1 MMKKHTVFIIDDERL
16 AREELKML
24 LQAIEMVELIGE
36 ASSGEEAK
44 RLLPSLEPDILLVDI
59 NMPGMNGIE
68 FVKGLNNPPY
78 VIFVSAHEDHAISA
92 FSVGAFDYLLKPINP
107 NRLMESFNRI
117 LQDEQDDW
125 NSAKEQPLEKKKLTI
140 TDKVYIRDGEK
151 SWFVSLSDIRLFE
164 SDGNYVKVHFHQN
177 KPMLLRSLNS
187 FQELL
192 DPHFFFRANRKHI
205 VNIEWISSVETW
217 FNGGLMVELKTG
229 EKIEI
234 SRRQAIRFK
243 ENWGI

>member
-1 MMKKHTVFIIDDERL
+1 MKKHTVFIIDDERL

-78 VIFVSAHEDHAISA
+78 VIFVSAYEDHAISA

-125 NSAKEQPLEKKKLTI
+125 DNAKEQPLEKKKLTI

-151 SWFVSLSDIRLFE
+151 SWFVSLTDIRLFE
-164 SDGNYVKVHFHQN
+164 SDGNYVKVHFYQN

>member
-1 MMKKHTVFIIDDERL
+1 MKKHTVFIIDDERL

>member
-164 SDGNYVKVHFHQN
+164 SDGNYVKLHFQRH

-205 VNIEWISSVETW
+205 FNIEWISSVETW

>member
-1 MMKKHTVFIIDDERL
+1 MKKHTVFIIDDERL

-125 NSAKEQPLEKKKLTI
+125 DNAKEQPLEKKKLTI

-151 SWFVSLSDIRLFE
+151 SWFVSLTDIRLFE

>member
-16 AREELKML
+16 AREELKLL
-24 LQAIEMVELIGE
+24 LQSLEMVELIGE

-68 FVKGLNNPPY
+68 FVKELNNPPY

-107 NRLMESFNRI
+107 NRLKESFNRI
-117 LQDEQDDW
+117 LQDEQDEWD
-125 NSAKEQPLEKKKLTI
+125 SVKEQPLEKKKLTI
-140 TDKVYIRDGEK
+140 TDKVYIRDGDK
-151 SWFVSLSDIRLFE
+151 SWFVSLTDIRLFE

>member
-1 MMKKHTVFIIDDERL
+1 MMKKHSVFIIDDERL
-16 AREELKML
+16 AREELKLL
-24 LQAIEMVELIGE
+24 LQSLEMVELIGE

-92 FSVGAFDYLLKPINP
+92 FAVGAFDYLLKPINP
-107 NRLMESFNRI
+107 NRLKESFNRI

-125 NSAKEQPLEKKKLTI
+125 DSSKEQPLEKKKLTI

-164 SDGNYVKVHFHQN
+164 SDGNYVKVHFLQN

-205 VNIEWISSVETW
+205 VNIEWILSIETW
-217 FNGGLMVELKTG
+217 FNGGLLVELKTG

>member
-1 MMKKHTVFIIDDERL
+1 MKKHTVFIIDDERL
-16 AREELKML
+16 AREELKLL
-24 LQAIEMVELIGE
+24 LQSLEMVELIGE

-44 RLLPSLEPDILLVDI
+44 ILLPSLEPDILLVDI

-107 NRLMESFNRI
+107 NRLKESFNRI
-117 LQDEQDDW
+117 LQDEQDEWD
-125 NSAKEQPLEKKKLTI
+125 SVKEQPLEKKKLTI
-140 TDKVYIRDGEK
+140 TDKVYIRDGDK
-151 SWFVSLSDIRLFE
+151 SWFVSLTDIRLFE

-205 VNIEWISSVETW
+205 VNIEWILSVETW
-217 FNGGLMVELKTG
+217 FNGGLMVELTTG

>member
-1 MMKKHTVFIIDDERL
+1 MKKHTVFIIDDERL

-125 NSAKEQPLEKKKLTI
+125 DNAKEQPLEKKKLTI

-151 SWFVSLSDIRLFE
+151 SWFVPFTDIRLFE

>member
-1 MMKKHTVFIIDDERL
+1 
-16 AREELKML
+16 
-24 LQAIEMVELIGE
+24 
-36 ASSGEEAK
+36 
-44 RLLPSLEPDILLVDI
+44 
-59 NMPGMNGIE
+59 MPGMNGIE

-151 SWFVSLSDIRLFE
+151 SWFVSLTDIRLFE

>member
-1 MMKKHTVFIIDDERL
+1 MKKHTVFIIDDERL

-164 SDGNYVKVHFHQN
+164 SDGNYVKLHFQRH

-205 VNIEWISSVETW
+205 FNIEWISSVETW

>member
-1 MMKKHTVFIIDDERL
+1 MKKHTVFIIDDERL

-107 NRLMESFNRI
+107 NRLKESFNRI
-117 LQDEQDDW
+117 LQDEQDEWD
-125 NSAKEQPLEKKKLTI
+125 SVKEQQLEKKKLTI
-140 TDKVYIRDGEK
+140 TDKVYIRDGDK
-151 SWFVSLSDIRLFE
+151 SWFVSLTDIRLFE

-205 VNIEWISSVETW
+205 VNIEWILSVETW
-217 FNGGLMVELKTG
+217 FNGGLMVELTTG

>member
-1 MMKKHTVFIIDDERL
+1 MKKHTVFIIDDERL

-164 SDGNYVKVHFHQN
+164 SDGNYVKLHFQRH

>member
-1 MMKKHTVFIIDDERL
+1 MKKHTVFIIDDERL
-16 AREELKML
+16 AREELKLL
-24 LQAIEMVELIGE
+24 LQSLEMVELIGE

-68 FVKGLNNPPY
+68 FVKELNNPPY

-107 NRLMESFNRI
+107 NRLKESFNRI
-117 LQDEQDDW
+117 LQDEQDEWD
-125 NSAKEQPLEKKKLTI
+125 SVKEQPLEKKKLTI
-140 TDKVYIRDGEK
+140 TDKVYIRDGDK
-151 SWFVSLSDIRLFE
+151 SWFVSLTDIRLFE

>member
-1 MMKKHTVFIIDDERL
+1 MKKQTVFIIDDERL

-78 VIFVSAHEDHAISA
+78 VIFVSAHEEHAISA

-107 NRLMESFNRI
+107 NRLKESFNRI
-117 LQDEQDDW
+117 LHDEQDDW
-125 NSAKEQPLEKKKLTI
+125 GSSKEQPLEKKKLTL
-140 TDKVYIRDGEK
+140 TDRVYIRDGEK
-151 SWFVSLSDIRLFE
+151 SWFISLSDIRLFE
-164 SDGNYVKVHFHQN
+164 SDGNYVKLHFHQN

-217 FNGGLMVELKTG
+217 FNGGLMVELTTG

>member
-1 MMKKHTVFIIDDERL
+1 MKKHSVFIIDDERL
-16 AREELKML
+16 AREELKLL
-24 LQAIEMVELIGE
+24 LQSLEMVELIGE

-92 FSVGAFDYLLKPINP
+92 FAVGAFDYLLKPINP
-107 NRLMESFNRI
+107 NRLKESFNRI

-125 NSAKEQPLEKKKLTI
+125 DSSKEQPLEKKKLTI

-205 VNIEWISSVETW
+205 VNIEWILSIETW
-217 FNGGLMVELKTG
+217 FNGGLLVELKTG

>member
-16 AREELKML
+16 AREELKLL
-24 LQAIEMVELIGE
+24 LQSLEMVELIGE

-44 RLLPSLEPDILLVDI
+44 ILLPSLEPDILLVDI

-107 NRLMESFNRI
+107 NRLKESFNRI
-117 LQDEQDDW
+117 LQDEQDEWD
-125 NSAKEQPLEKKKLTI
+125 SVKEQPLEKKKLTI
-140 TDKVYIRDGEK
+140 TDKVYIRDGDK
-151 SWFVSLSDIRLFE
+151 SWFVSLTDIRLFE

-205 VNIEWISSVETW
+205 VNIEWILSVETW
-217 FNGGLMVELKTG
+217 FNGGLMVELTTG

>member
-1 MMKKHTVFIIDDERL
+1 MKKHTVFIIDDERL

-125 NSAKEQPLEKKKLTI
+125 NSANEQPLEKKKLTI

-164 SDGNYVKVHFHQN
+164 SDGNYVKLHFQRH

>member
-107 NRLMESFNRI
+107 NRLKESFNRI
-117 LQDEQDDW
+117 LQDEQDEWD
-125 NSAKEQPLEKKKLTI
+125 SVKEQPLEKKKLTI
-140 TDKVYIRDGEK
+140 TDKVYIRDGDK
-151 SWFVSLSDIRLFE
+151 SWFVSLTDIRLFE

>member
-78 VIFVSAHEDHAISA
+78 VIFVSAYEDHAISA

-125 NSAKEQPLEKKKLTI
+125 DNAKEQPLEKKKLTI

-151 SWFVSLSDIRLFE
+151 SWFVSLTDIRLFE

>member
-1 MMKKHTVFIIDDERL
+1 MKKHTVFIIDDERL

-36 ASSGEEAK
+36 ASSGEDAK
-44 RLLPSLEPDILLVDI
+44 ILLPSLEPDILLVDI

-107 NRLMESFNRI
+107 NRLKESFNRI
-117 LQDEQDDW
+117 LQDEQDEWD
-125 NSAKEQPLEKKKLTI
+125 SVKEQPLEKKKLTI
-140 TDKVYIRDGEK
+140 TDKVYIRDGDK
-151 SWFVSLSDIRLFE
+151 SWFVSLTDIRLFE

-205 VNIEWISSVETW
+205 VNIEWILSVETW
-217 FNGGLMVELKTG
+217 FNGGLMVELTTG

>member
-78 VIFVSAHEDHAISA
+78 VIFVSAYEDHAISA

-125 NSAKEQPLEKKKLTI
+125 DNAKEQPLEKKKLTI

-151 SWFVSLSDIRLFE
+151 SWFVSLTDIRLFE
-164 SDGNYVKVHFHQN
+164 SDGNYVKVHFYQN

>member
-1 MMKKHTVFIIDDERL
+1 MKKHTVFIIDDERL

-164 SDGNYVKVHFHQN
+164 SDGNYVKLHFQRH

-243 ENWGI
+243 ENWGM

>member
-125 NSAKEQPLEKKKLTI
+125 DSAKEQPLEKKKLTI

-151 SWFVSLSDIRLFE
+151 SWFVPLTDIRLFE

>member
-1 MMKKHTVFIIDDERL
+1 MKKHSVFIIDDERL

-24 LQAIEMVELIGE
+24 LQALEMVELIGE

-92 FSVGAFDYLLKPINP
+92 FAVGAFDYLLKPINP
-107 NRLMESFNRI
+107 NRLKESFNRI

-125 NSAKEQPLEKKKLTI
+125 DSSKEQPLEKKKLTI

-205 VNIEWISSVETW
+205 VNIEWILSIETW
-217 FNGGLMVELKTG
+217 FNGGLLVELKTG

>member
-1 MMKKHTVFIIDDERL
+1 MKKQTVFIIDDERL
-16 AREELKML
+16 AREELKLL
-24 LQAIEMVELIGE
+24 LQSLEMVELIGE

-44 RLLPSLEPDILLVDI
+44 ILLPSLEPDILLVDI

-107 NRLMESFNRI
+107 NRLKESFNRI
-117 LQDEQDDW
+117 LQDEQDEWD
-125 NSAKEQPLEKKKLTI
+125 SVKEQPLEKKKLTI
-140 TDKVYIRDGEK
+140 TDKVYIRDGDK
-151 SWFVSLSDIRLFE
+151 SWFVSLTDIRLFE

-205 VNIEWISSVETW
+205 VNIEWILSVETW
-217 FNGGLMVELKTG
+217 FNGGLMVELTTG

>member
-1 MMKKHTVFIIDDERL
+1 MKKQTVFIIDDERL
-16 AREELKML
+16 AREELKLL
-24 LQAIEMVELIGE
+24 LQSLEMVELIGE

-68 FVKGLNNPPY
+68 FVKELNNPPY

-107 NRLMESFNRI
+107 NRLKESFNRI
-117 LQDEQDDW
+117 LQDEQDEWD
-125 NSAKEQPLEKKKLTI
+125 SVKEQPLEKKKLTI
-140 TDKVYIRDGEK
+140 TDKVYIRDGDK
-151 SWFVSLSDIRLFE
+151 SWFVSLTDIRLFE

-217 FNGGLMVELKTG
+217 FNGGLMVELTTG

>member
-1 MMKKHTVFIIDDERL
+1 MKKHTVFIIDDERL

-78 VIFVSAHEDHAISA
+78 VIFVSAYEDHAISA

-125 NSAKEQPLEKKKLTI
+125 DNAKEQPLEKKKLTI

-151 SWFVSLSDIRLFE
+151 SWFVSLTDIRLFE

>member
-1 MMKKHTVFIIDDERL
+1 MKKHTVFIIDDERL

-107 NRLMESFNRI
+107 SRLMESFNRI
-117 LQDEQDDW
+117 LHDEQDDW
-125 NSAKEQPLEKKKLTI
+125 DSAKEQPLEKKKLTI

-151 SWFVSLSDIRLFE
+151 SWFVPLTDIRLFE

>member
-36 ASSGEEAK
+36 ASSGEDAK
-44 RLLPSLEPDILLVDI
+44 ILLPSLEPDILLVDI

-107 NRLMESFNRI
+107 NRLKESFNRI
-117 LQDEQDDW
+117 LQDEQDEWD
-125 NSAKEQPLEKKKLTI
+125 SVKEQPLEKKKLTI
-140 TDKVYIRDGEK
+140 TDKVYIRDGDK
-151 SWFVSLSDIRLFE
+151 SWFVSLTDIRLFE

-205 VNIEWISSVETW
+205 VNIEWILSVETW
-217 FNGGLMVELKTG
+217 FNGGLMVELTTG

>member
-1 MMKKHTVFIIDDERL
+1 MKKHTVFIIDDERL

-107 NRLMESFNRI
+107 NRLKESFNRI
-117 LQDEQDDW
+117 LQDEQDEWD
-125 NSAKEQPLEKKKLTI
+125 SVKEQPLEKKKLTI
-140 TDKVYIRDGEK
+140 TDKVYIRDGDK
-151 SWFVSLSDIRLFE
+151 SWFVSLTDIRLFE

>member
-1 MMKKHTVFIIDDERL
+1 MMKKQTVFIIDDERL
-16 AREELKML
+16 AREELKLL
-24 LQAIEMVELIGE
+24 LQSLEMVELIGE

-68 FVKGLNNPPY
+68 FVKELNNPPY

-107 NRLMESFNRI
+107 NRLKESFNRI
-117 LQDEQDDW
+117 LQDEQDEWD
-125 NSAKEQPLEKKKLTI
+125 SVKEQPLEKKKLTI
-140 TDKVYIRDGEK
+140 TDKVYIRDGDK
-151 SWFVSLSDIRLFE
+151 SWFVSLTDIRLFE

-217 FNGGLMVELKTG
+217 FNGGLMVELTTG

>member
-1 MMKKHTVFIIDDERL
+1 MMKKQTVFIIDDERL
-16 AREELKML
+16 AREELKLL
-24 LQAIEMVELIGE
+24 LQSLEMVELIGE

-107 NRLMESFNRI
+107 NRLKESFNRI
-117 LQDEQDDW
+117 LQDEQDEWD
-125 NSAKEQPLEKKKLTI
+125 SVKEQPLEKKKLTI
-140 TDKVYIRDGEK
+140 TDKVYIRDGDK
-151 SWFVSLSDIRLFE
+151 SWFVSLTDIRLFE

-217 FNGGLMVELKTG
+217 FNGGLMVELTTG

>member
-1 MMKKHTVFIIDDERL
+1 MKKHTVFIIDDERL

-125 NSAKEQPLEKKKLTI
+125 DSAKEQPLEKKKLTI

-151 SWFVSLSDIRLFE
+151 SWFVPLTDIRLFE

>member
-140 TDKVYIRDGEK
+140 TDKVFIRDGEK

-164 SDGNYVKVHFHQN
+164 SDGNYVKLHFQRH

>member
-1 MMKKHTVFIIDDERL
+1 MKKHTVFIIDDERL

-24 LQAIEMVELIGE
+24 LQAIKMVELIGE
-36 ASSGEEAK
+36 ATSGEEAK
-44 RLLPSLEPDILLVDI
+44 RLLPALEPDILLVDI
-59 NMPGMNGIE
+59 NMPGMSGIE
-68 FVKGLNNPPY
+68 FVKGLDNPPY
-78 VIFVSAHEDHAISA
+78 VIFVSAHEEHAISA

-107 NRLMESFNRI
+107 NRLKESFDRI

-125 NSAKEQPLEKKKLTI
+125 GSTKEQPLEKKKLTI
-140 TDKVYIRDGEK
+140 TDKVYVRDGEK

-164 SDGNYVKVHFHQN
+164 SDGNYVKVHFHHH

-205 VNIEWISSVETW
+205 VNIECISSVETW
-217 FNGGLMVELKTG
+217 FNGGLLVELTTG

>member
-1 MMKKHTVFIIDDERL
+1 MKKHSVFIIDDERL
-16 AREELKML
+16 AREELKLL
-24 LQAIEMVELIGE
+24 LQSLEMVELIGE

-92 FSVGAFDYLLKPINP
+92 FAVGEFDYLLKPINP
-107 NRLMESFNRI
+107 NRLKESFNRI

-125 NSAKEQPLEKKKLTI
+125 DSSKEQPLEKKKLTI

-205 VNIEWISSVETW
+205 VNIEWILSIETW
-217 FNGGLMVELKTG
+217 FNGGLLVELKTG

>member
-1 MMKKHTVFIIDDERL
+1 MKKHTVFIIDDERL

-140 TDKVYIRDGEK
+140 TDKVFIRDGEK

-164 SDGNYVKVHFHQN
+164 SDGNYVKLHFQRH